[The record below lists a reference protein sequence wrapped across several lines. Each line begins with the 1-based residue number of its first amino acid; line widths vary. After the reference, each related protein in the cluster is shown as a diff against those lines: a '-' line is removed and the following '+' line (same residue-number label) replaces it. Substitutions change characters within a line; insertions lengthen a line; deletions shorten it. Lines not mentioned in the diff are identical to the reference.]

1 MKEFRI
7 NKNDAGQRLDK
18 YLAKAVPLLPGG
30 LMHKYLRLKRIKC
43 NGKRCEAGQKLV
55 EGDLLQLYINDEFF
69 QASDSARAFLLASPE
84 IDVVY
89 EDDNILLVDKK
100 PGMVV
105 HEDESHSADT
115 LINRIQAYL
124 YKKGEWDPDLE
135 NSFAPALCNR
145 IDRNTGGIVIA
156 AKTAEALRIL
166 NEKIRSREIDKYYL
180 CLVHGTPQPPKGTL
194 KNYIARNT
202 DEKRVY
208 VSDTRTKDGLT
219 AITDYRV
226 LRSGKGLS
234 LVECR
239 LHTGRTHQIRAQ
251 MAHFGHPLAGDTKYG
266 RIKDNRDLP
275 FRYQALYSYKLVFA
289 FETPAGCLEYLRGR
303 VFTVEHIPFADYLNQ
318 KDTTKAF

>member
-1 MKEFRI
+1 MKEYKI

-30 LMHKYLRLKRIKC
+30 LMHKYLRLKRIKL
-43 NGKRCEAGQKLV
+43 NGKRCEAAQKLV
-55 EGDLLQLYINDEFF
+55 EGDVLSLYINDEFF
-69 QASDSARAFLLASPE
+69 EKADSEKAFLQAKPE
-84 IDVVY
+84 IDIVY
-89 EDDNILLVDKK
+89 EDEHILLVDKK

-105 HEDESHSADT
+105 HEDESHTTDT

-124 YKKGEWDPDLE
+124 YKKGEWDPDRE
-135 NSFAPALCNR
+135 NSFVPSLCNR

-166 NEKIRSREIDKYYL
+166 NEKIKIREIDKYYL
-180 CLVHGTPQPPKGTL
+180 CLVHGTPKPPKGTL

-219 AITDYRV
+219 AITDYKV
-226 LRSGKGLS
+226 LKSARGLS

-266 RIKDNRDLP
+266 LNKDNKNLP
-275 FRYQALYSYKLVFA
+275 FKHQALYSYKLIFT
-289 FETPAGCLEYLRGR
+289 FETDAGCLEYLNGR
-303 VFTVEHIPFADYLNQ
+303 TFEVEHIPFADYLS
-318 KDTTKAF
+318 

>member
-1 MKEFRI
+1 MKEYKI

-30 LMHKYLRLKRIKC
+30 LMHKYLRLKRIKL
-43 NGKRCEAGQKLV
+43 NGKRCEASQKLV
-55 EGDLLQLYINDEFF
+55 EGDVLSLYINDEFF
-69 QASDSARAFLLASPE
+69 EKQDSEKAFLMAKPE
-84 IDVVY
+84 IDIVY
-89 EDDNILLVDKK
+89 EDEHILLVDKK

-105 HEDESHSADT
+105 HEDESHSTDT

-124 YKKGEWDPDLE
+124 YKKGEWDPDQE
-135 NSFAPALCNR
+135 NSFVPSLCNR

-166 NEKIRSREIDKYYL
+166 NEKIKIREIDKYYL
-180 CLVHGTPQPPKGTL
+180 CLVHGTPNPPKGTL

-208 VSDTRTKDGLT
+208 ITNGKTRDSLT

-226 LRSGKGLS
+226 LKSGRGLS

-266 RIKDNRDLP
+266 LNKDNKNLP
-275 FRYQALYSYKLVFA
+275 FKHQALYSYKLIFA
-289 FETPAGCLEYLRGR
+289 FETDAGCLQYLNGKTFEVR
-303 VFTVEHIPFADYLNQ
+303 HIPFADYL
-318 KDTTKAF
+318 A